1 MLRCLPVVLT
11 VLAIAPRLAAQSA
24 ADARWLADCRDRDYG
39 WRVKHCE
46 VRVSSV
52 KASGDAI
59 TVDPGKNGGGAVRG
73 CDSDSVEGHA
83 RIQTEARSEDEAAE
97 LARRIRIV
105 TSGTT
110 IGADGPESRHAAS
123 WGVSF
128 VVFVPRRSDLKL
140 DTYNGPLA
148 VMDVSG
154 RMTVTAMTAS

>member
-24 ADARWLADCRDRDYG
+24 ADARWLADCRDRDDG

-73 CDSDSVEGHA
+73 CDSDSVEGDA
-83 RIQTEARSEDEAAE
+83 LIQTGGRSEGEAGEPAG
-97 LARRIRIV
+97 RRPLL
-105 TSGTT
+105 S
-110 IGADGPESRHAAS
+110 SR
-123 WGVSF
+123 
-128 VVFVPRRSDLKL
+128 
-140 DTYNGPLA
+140 
-148 VMDVSG
+148 
-154 RMTVTAMTAS
+154 